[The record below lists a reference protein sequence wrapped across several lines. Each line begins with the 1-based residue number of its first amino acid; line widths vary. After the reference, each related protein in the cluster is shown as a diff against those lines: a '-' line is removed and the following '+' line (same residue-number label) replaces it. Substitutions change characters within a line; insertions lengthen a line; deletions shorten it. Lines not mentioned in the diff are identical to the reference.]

1 MLKAIQAE
9 LYKLFK
15 NRTFKVLICVAV
27 LLSTLTVVMCSS
39 VFEKILNDSLGNMP
53 QDQKEVLMEQLT
65 SMSESEAIV
74 TPGQLG
80 IQLQAKDMMNP
91 TSIEVYHASFGSGV
105 IEIIIGI
112 LVGALIA
119 KEYSQGT
126 IKNFLAYGKRREEFY
141 LAKFVSMVIAVTII
155 LAVMTILPTIV
166 VTLMNGWGKAFEISQ
181 LLGMIKTFV
190 ASVIAGSA
198 VAALA
203 MIIATLVKSNGA
215 TIGITV
221 AIFIGIPTLAGFLYG
236 IYPWFDRVYE
246 VLPFYNSALAT
257 SIKAGNGDLLR
268 SVIISLVTIAI
279 SLFVGIK
286 IFKLEK
292 NIKLGFGI
300 VIFILGIIS
309 FIILPNKVGMQIS
322 VSGKLQN
329 YMPKIIAVIIPIG
342 LYGLGF
348 LPNGNGKSAEIKR
361 NIILSLLAIVIQIF
375 TLVSNL

>member
-27 LLSTLTVVMCSS
+27 LLSTLTVVMCLS

-166 VTLMNGWGKAFEISQ
+166 VTLMNGWGQAFEISQ

-190 ASVIAGSA
+190 ASVIASSA

-203 MIIATLVKSNGA
+203 MIIATLAKSNGA

-246 VLPFYNSALAT
+246 ILPFYNSALAT

-286 IFKLEK
+286 IFKSQD
-292 NIKLGFGI
+292 IK
-300 VIFILGIIS
+300 
-309 FIILPNKVGMQIS
+309 
-322 VSGKLQN
+322 
-329 YMPKIIAVIIPIG
+329 
-342 LYGLGF
+342 
-348 LPNGNGKSAEIKR
+348 
-361 NIILSLLAIVIQIF
+361 
-375 TLVSNL
+375 

>member
-166 VTLMNGWGKAFEISQ
+166 VTLMNGWGQAFEISQ

-246 VLPFYNSALAT
+246 VLPFYNSTLAT

-286 IFKLEK
+286 IFKSQD
-292 NIKLGFGI
+292 IK
-300 VIFILGIIS
+300 
-309 FIILPNKVGMQIS
+309 
-322 VSGKLQN
+322 
-329 YMPKIIAVIIPIG
+329 
-342 LYGLGF
+342 
-348 LPNGNGKSAEIKR
+348 
-361 NIILSLLAIVIQIF
+361 
-375 TLVSNL
+375 

>member
-166 VTLMNGWGKAFEISQ
+166 LTLMNGWGQAFEISQ

-236 IYPWFDRVYE
+236 IYPWLDRVYE

-286 IFKLEK
+286 IFKSQD
-292 NIKLGFGI
+292 IK
-300 VIFILGIIS
+300 
-309 FIILPNKVGMQIS
+309 
-322 VSGKLQN
+322 
-329 YMPKIIAVIIPIG
+329 
-342 LYGLGF
+342 
-348 LPNGNGKSAEIKR
+348 
-361 NIILSLLAIVIQIF
+361 
-375 TLVSNL
+375 

>member
-166 VTLMNGWGKAFEISQ
+166 VTLMNGWGQAFEISQ

-190 ASVIAGSA
+190 ESVIAGSA

-203 MIIATLVKSNGA
+203 MIIATLVKGNGA

-236 IYPWFDRVYE
+236 IYSWFDRVYE

-286 IFKLEK
+286 IFKSQD
-292 NIKLGFGI
+292 IK
-300 VIFILGIIS
+300 
-309 FIILPNKVGMQIS
+309 
-322 VSGKLQN
+322 
-329 YMPKIIAVIIPIG
+329 
-342 LYGLGF
+342 
-348 LPNGNGKSAEIKR
+348 
-361 NIILSLLAIVIQIF
+361 
-375 TLVSNL
+375 

>member
-74 TPGQLG
+74 TPGKLG

-221 AIFIGIPTLAGFLYG
+221 AIFIGIPTLARFLYG
-236 IYPWFDRVYE
+236 IYSWFDRVYE

-286 IFKLEK
+286 IFKSQD
-292 NIKLGFGI
+292 IK
-300 VIFILGIIS
+300 
-309 FIILPNKVGMQIS
+309 
-322 VSGKLQN
+322 
-329 YMPKIIAVIIPIG
+329 
-342 LYGLGF
+342 
-348 LPNGNGKSAEIKR
+348 
-361 NIILSLLAIVIQIF
+361 
-375 TLVSNL
+375 

>member
-15 NRTFKVLICVAV
+15 NRKFKVLICVAV

-166 VTLMNGWGKAFEISQ
+166 VTLMNGWGQAFEISQ

-221 AIFIGIPTLAGFLYG
+221 AIFIGIPTLARFLYG
-236 IYPWFDRVYE
+236 IYSWFDRVYE

-286 IFKLEK
+286 IFKSQD
-292 NIKLGFGI
+292 IK
-300 VIFILGIIS
+300 
-309 FIILPNKVGMQIS
+309 
-322 VSGKLQN
+322 
-329 YMPKIIAVIIPIG
+329 
-342 LYGLGF
+342 
-348 LPNGNGKSAEIKR
+348 
-361 NIILSLLAIVIQIF
+361 
-375 TLVSNL
+375 

>member
-39 VFEKILNDSLGNMP
+39 VFDKILNDSLGNMP

-286 IFKLEK
+286 IFKSQD
-292 NIKLGFGI
+292 IK
-300 VIFILGIIS
+300 
-309 FIILPNKVGMQIS
+309 
-322 VSGKLQN
+322 
-329 YMPKIIAVIIPIG
+329 
-342 LYGLGF
+342 
-348 LPNGNGKSAEIKR
+348 
-361 NIILSLLAIVIQIF
+361 
-375 TLVSNL
+375 

>member
-166 VTLMNGWGKAFEISQ
+166 VTLMNGWGQAFEISQ

-236 IYPWFDRVYE
+236 IYSWFYRVYE

-286 IFKLEK
+286 IFKSQD
-292 NIKLGFGI
+292 IK
-300 VIFILGIIS
+300 
-309 FIILPNKVGMQIS
+309 
-322 VSGKLQN
+322 
-329 YMPKIIAVIIPIG
+329 
-342 LYGLGF
+342 
-348 LPNGNGKSAEIKR
+348 
-361 NIILSLLAIVIQIF
+361 
-375 TLVSNL
+375 

>member
-74 TPGQLG
+74 TPGKLG

-198 VAALA
+198 VAALD

-286 IFKLEK
+286 IFKSQD
-292 NIKLGFGI
+292 IK
-300 VIFILGIIS
+300 
-309 FIILPNKVGMQIS
+309 
-322 VSGKLQN
+322 
-329 YMPKIIAVIIPIG
+329 
-342 LYGLGF
+342 
-348 LPNGNGKSAEIKR
+348 
-361 NIILSLLAIVIQIF
+361 
-375 TLVSNL
+375 

>member
-27 LLSTLTVVMCSS
+27 LLSTLTVVMCLS

-166 VTLMNGWGKAFEISQ
+166 VTLMNGWGQAFEISQ

-190 ASVIAGSA
+190 ASVIASSA

-203 MIIATLVKSNGA
+203 MIIATLAKSNGA

-221 AIFIGIPTLAGFLYG
+221 AIFIGISTLAGFLYG

-286 IFKLEK
+286 IFKSQD
-292 NIKLGFGI
+292 IK
-300 VIFILGIIS
+300 
-309 FIILPNKVGMQIS
+309 
-322 VSGKLQN
+322 
-329 YMPKIIAVIIPIG
+329 
-342 LYGLGF
+342 
-348 LPNGNGKSAEIKR
+348 
-361 NIILSLLAIVIQIF
+361 
-375 TLVSNL
+375 

>member
-74 TPGQLG
+74 TPSQLG

-166 VTLMNGWGKAFEISQ
+166 VTLMNGWGQAFEISQ

-221 AIFIGIPTLAGFLYG
+221 AIFIGIPTLARFLYG

-286 IFKLEK
+286 IFKSQD
-292 NIKLGFGI
+292 IK
-300 VIFILGIIS
+300 
-309 FIILPNKVGMQIS
+309 
-322 VSGKLQN
+322 
-329 YMPKIIAVIIPIG
+329 
-342 LYGLGF
+342 
-348 LPNGNGKSAEIKR
+348 
-361 NIILSLLAIVIQIF
+361 
-375 TLVSNL
+375 

>member
-236 IYPWFDRVYE
+236 IYPCFDRVYE

-286 IFKLEK
+286 IFKSQD
-292 NIKLGFGI
+292 IK
-300 VIFILGIIS
+300 
-309 FIILPNKVGMQIS
+309 
-322 VSGKLQN
+322 
-329 YMPKIIAVIIPIG
+329 
-342 LYGLGF
+342 
-348 LPNGNGKSAEIKR
+348 
-361 NIILSLLAIVIQIF
+361 
-375 TLVSNL
+375 

>member
-221 AIFIGIPTLAGFLYG
+221 AIFIGIPMLAGFLYG

-286 IFKLEK
+286 IFKSQD
-292 NIKLGFGI
+292 IK
-300 VIFILGIIS
+300 
-309 FIILPNKVGMQIS
+309 
-322 VSGKLQN
+322 
-329 YMPKIIAVIIPIG
+329 
-342 LYGLGF
+342 
-348 LPNGNGKSAEIKR
+348 
-361 NIILSLLAIVIQIF
+361 
-375 TLVSNL
+375 

>member
-15 NRTFKVLICVAV
+15 NRTFRVLVVVGI
-27 LLSTLTVVMCSS
+27 LLSTLTIVMCSP
-39 VFEKILNDSLGNMP
+39 VFDNILNDSLGDMP
-53 QDQKEVLMEQLT
+53 QEQKDALMQQMT
-65 SMSESEAIV
+65 SMSDSDAIV
-74 TPGQLG
+74 TPGELG

-91 TSIEVYHASFGSGV
+91 TSIEVYHASFGSG
-105 IEIIIGI
+105 IMEILIGI
-112 LVGALIA
+112 LVAALIA

-141 LAKFVSMVIAVTII
+141 LAKFVAMIVGIAII
-155 LAVMTILPTIV
+155 SAVMTILPTIV
-166 VTLMNGWGKAFEISQ
+166 VTIMNGWGESFEFSQ
-181 LLGMIKTFV
+181 VLGMIKTFV

-221 AIFIGIPTLAGFLYG
+221 AIFIGIPTLARFLYG

-279 SLFVGIK
+279 SLFMGIK
-286 IFKLEK
+286 IFKSQD
-292 NIKLGFGI
+292 IK
-300 VIFILGIIS
+300 
-309 FIILPNKVGMQIS
+309 
-322 VSGKLQN
+322 
-329 YMPKIIAVIIPIG
+329 
-342 LYGLGF
+342 
-348 LPNGNGKSAEIKR
+348 
-361 NIILSLLAIVIQIF
+361 
-375 TLVSNL
+375 

>member
-166 VTLMNGWGKAFEISQ
+166 VTLMNGWGQAFEISQ

-198 VAALA
+198 VASLA
-203 MIIATLVKSNGA
+203 MIIATLVKGNGA

-236 IYPWFDRVYE
+236 IYSWFDRVYE

-286 IFKLEK
+286 IFKSQD
-292 NIKLGFGI
+292 IK
-300 VIFILGIIS
+300 
-309 FIILPNKVGMQIS
+309 
-322 VSGKLQN
+322 
-329 YMPKIIAVIIPIG
+329 
-342 LYGLGF
+342 
-348 LPNGNGKSAEIKR
+348 
-361 NIILSLLAIVIQIF
+361 
-375 TLVSNL
+375 

>member
-141 LAKFVSMVIAVTII
+141 IAKFVSMVIAVTII

-286 IFKLEK
+286 IFKSQD
-292 NIKLGFGI
+292 IK
-300 VIFILGIIS
+300 
-309 FIILPNKVGMQIS
+309 
-322 VSGKLQN
+322 
-329 YMPKIIAVIIPIG
+329 
-342 LYGLGF
+342 
-348 LPNGNGKSAEIKR
+348 
-361 NIILSLLAIVIQIF
+361 
-375 TLVSNL
+375 

>member
-15 NRTFKVLICVAV
+15 NRTFKVLIFVGI
-27 LLSTLTVVMCSS
+27 LLSTLVIVMCSS
-39 VFEKILNDSLGNMP
+39 VFEQILSDSLGNMP
-53 QDQKEVLMEQLT
+53 EDQKQLLIENME
-65 SMSESEAIV
+65 SISESDSVV

-80 IQLQAKDMMNP
+80 VQLQAKDIMNP
-91 TSIEVYHASFGSGV
+91 TALEVYHSSFGSGV
-105 IEIIIGI
+105 IEILTGI
-112 LVGALIA
+112 LVAALMA

-141 LAKFVSMVIAVTII
+141 LAKFIAIAVAIAII
-155 LAVMTILPTIV
+155 LAVMTILPTIA
-166 VTLMNGWGKAFEISQ
+166 VTIMNGWGQSFEISQ

-190 ASVIAGSA
+190 ASLIASSA

-221 AIFIGIPTLAGFLYG
+221 AIFIGIPTFAGFLYG

-268 SVIISLVTIAI
+268 SVVIALITIAI

-286 IFKLEK
+286 IFKAQD
-292 NIKLGFGI
+292 IK
-300 VIFILGIIS
+300 
-309 FIILPNKVGMQIS
+309 
-322 VSGKLQN
+322 
-329 YMPKIIAVIIPIG
+329 
-342 LYGLGF
+342 
-348 LPNGNGKSAEIKR
+348 
-361 NIILSLLAIVIQIF
+361 
-375 TLVSNL
+375 

>member
-166 VTLMNGWGKAFEISQ
+166 VTLMNGWGQAFEISQ

-203 MIIATLVKSNGA
+203 MIIATLVKGNGA

-236 IYPWFDRVYE
+236 IYSLFDRVYE

-286 IFKLEK
+286 IFKSQD
-292 NIKLGFGI
+292 IK
-300 VIFILGIIS
+300 
-309 FIILPNKVGMQIS
+309 
-322 VSGKLQN
+322 
-329 YMPKIIAVIIPIG
+329 
-342 LYGLGF
+342 
-348 LPNGNGKSAEIKR
+348 
-361 NIILSLLAIVIQIF
+361 
-375 TLVSNL
+375 

>member
-166 VTLMNGWGKAFEISQ
+166 VTLMNGWGQAFEISQ

-221 AIFIGIPTLAGFLYG
+221 AIFIGIPTLARFLYG
-236 IYPWFDRVYE
+236 IYTWFDRVYE
-246 VLPFYNSALAT
+246 VLPFYNSSLAT

-286 IFKLEK
+286 IFKSQD
-292 NIKLGFGI
+292 IK
-300 VIFILGIIS
+300 
-309 FIILPNKVGMQIS
+309 
-322 VSGKLQN
+322 
-329 YMPKIIAVIIPIG
+329 
-342 LYGLGF
+342 
-348 LPNGNGKSAEIKR
+348 
-361 NIILSLLAIVIQIF
+361 
-375 TLVSNL
+375 